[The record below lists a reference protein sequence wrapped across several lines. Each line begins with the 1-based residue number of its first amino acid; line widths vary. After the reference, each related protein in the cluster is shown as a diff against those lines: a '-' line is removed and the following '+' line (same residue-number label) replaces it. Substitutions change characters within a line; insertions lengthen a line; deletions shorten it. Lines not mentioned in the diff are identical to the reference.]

1 MVTIWLFG
9 VELTCGVAVPAVP
22 VGSVV
27 AVCVLVT
34 VCVAEA
40 IAVAVAVNV
49 AVPVTVAVDVP
60 CVAVEVTKAVGVPV
74 RVAEILGVADTVPVA
89 VAVCVAVIE
98 GVVVTV
104 IVAVIVPGP
113 TMTSLACPES
123 DPVLAPIV
131 PRVSVLH
138 AASRVIPNSN
148 ARKAN
153 NLPALLPG
161 LVRSCLMS
169 DSFLFFSHPPQNP
182 TSRAFPG

>member
-1 MVTIWLFG
+1 
-9 VELTCGVAVPAVP
+9 
-22 VGSVV
+22 
-27 AVCVLVT
+27 
-34 VCVAEA
+34 VAEA

-60 CVAVEVTKAVGVPV
+60 CVVGVTKAVGVPV

-104 IVAVIVPGP
+104 IVAVMVSVPVI
-113 TMTSLACPES
+113 TSLICPKS

-131 PRVSVLH
+131 PRVSLLH

-148 ARKAN
+148 ARNAN
-153 NLPALLPG
+153 NLPALSAG

-182 TSRAFPG
+182 TSRAFPRIEPLLGNGISVKTELLVGLT